1 MFKRRPATHI
11 NLSVELK
18 GSEKVIIYFM
28 WAIMLILLLSDAYL
42 EYSVNQ
48 VLINYRKIILQVIL
62 YILLVLSSLLKVSK
76 LNNDTL
82 STTRNF
88 YIFLKLLGILFS
100 CLILGTFRYGFIYY
114 FILVIPIISV
124 CITTDT
130 KEVTPFLLFTLVA
143 QVFSTLIVPILI
155 GTKKPITINGI
166 IIYASFLVT
175 LHLTFVIFFTILGF
189 YSNLNMQREHENQK
203 LVSKLRYKYAQ
214 LEESKNEKLE
224 QFDKLKEVNLQLEKA
239 NSKLSSSLAELFTLQ
254 KISQAISSIFDM
266 NELLKFINDV
276 VIGVMGVTSS
286 SIALYNST
294 GDRLKMQV
302 TSIYD
307 TRERAILS
315 DNINSPALM
324 EATDE
329 CRILIDNDVN
339 PNNYDFTKGRNV
351 KSFLCAP
358 LQLKGKTHGLVL
370 IEHSIPNAFDDAN
383 VKLLEIITQ
392 QVSIAIEN
400 ARLYEQLHEHANTDG
415 LTQVY
420 NRVYFQT
427 RLREELCNAK
437 ENGYEVSVIIYDIDN
452 FKDYND
458 TYGHLFGDEVLKS
471 MATTVKESVRKDDV
485 VARFGGEEFII
496 LFSRTGEDVAYQKAE
511 ELRKKLSNITVNCKD
526 NIISRPVT
534 VSMGVSTFPKFAEN
548 EFELIDS
555 ADQAL
560 YEAKRRG
567 KNCVVLGHKQL
578 PN

>member
-11 NLSVELK
+11 NLPVELK

-175 LHLTFVIFFTILGF
+175 LHLTFVILFTILGF

-286 SIALYNST
+286 TIALYNST

>member
-11 NLSVELK
+11 NLPVELK

>member
-11 NLSVELK
+11 NLPVELK

-175 LHLTFVIFFTILGF
+175 LHLTFVILFTILGF

-286 SIALYNST
+286 TIALYNST

-307 TRERAILS
+307 MRERAILS
-315 DNINSPALM
+315 DNINSSALR